1 MTLNELRTNGGFV
14 RETSCREREHY
25 RNKNGAT
32 LLTKAKAKGRAKATQ
47 RDAKAASIRTNKRRP
62 FSHHRHRSPYAVTSL
77 IRTPIRKVGLYTHLE
92 SDQRVLADR
101 SRYQRRIH
109 TLHLHRQWYLNNCTQ
124 RRQGIHTTRRSLPL
138 RAFLRDAGRTTR
150 VKVDNVEHC
159 RPVRTGYRFP
169 RNLSESTDA
178 REIRKASFNI
188 HTPLDERMSFTPL
201 FPRKD
206 QRLTRMH
213 DTTQDRACGYTHTE
227 CWVGFIRP
235 RVASP
240 AGHFDY
246 HELVRRVVVE
256 VVRGRSG
263 GTVAGV

>member
-1 MTLNELRTNGGFV
+1 V
-14 RETSCREREHY
+14 QRER
-25 RNKNGAT
+25 T
-32 LLTKAKAKGRAKATQ
+32 LSEQERGDTPHKSKAKVRAKATQ

-77 IRTPIRKVGLYTHLE
+77 IRTPIRKVGLNTHLE

-101 SRYQRRIH
+101 SRYQHRIH
-109 TLHLHRQWYLNNCTQ
+109 TLHLRRQRYFNNCTQ

-138 RAFLRDAGRTTR
+138 RTALRDAGRTTR
-150 VKVDNVEHC
+150 VEVGNMEDC
-159 RPVRTGYRFP
+159 RPVRSGYRFT
-169 RNLSESTDA
+169 RSLSESTDA

-188 HTPLDERMSFTPL
+188 NTSLDERMSFAPL

-213 DTTQDRACGYTHTE
+213 DTAQDRACGYTHAE

-246 HELVRRVVVE
+246 HELVLRVVVE
-256 VVRGRSG
+256 VVWGGSG